1 MLSSVAYVTRV
12 STAVT
17 VVNDFL
23 NLMKKRTCSRK
34 KRKFGHGEM
43 KYSYHGVAV
52 ANPGNQ
58 LLEEEASLN
67 NEHTQLSSESAA
79 TLVHRSMRKIG
90 MADVVRRAVRSV

>member
-1 MLSSVAYVTRV
+1 
-12 STAVT
+12 
-17 VVNDFL
+17 
-23 NLMKKRTCSRK
+23 MKKRTCSRK

-67 NEHTQLSSESAA
+67 NEHTQLSS
-79 TLVHRSMRKIG
+79 MRKIG
-90 MADVVRRAVRSV
+90 MADVVRRAVR